1 VIVAVFIGTVA
12 GFGCLGV
19 HWAFRVTPPP
29 LEAVAAAVSRPYDAG
44 PGPDPASGLSTRVGL
59 WFTSRFGDSSLAR
72 YGRWTSLRPCWAITG
87 DSPERTVSR
96 SLLLGGIGLLSPP
109 LLWMAGSVAG
119 LSFPVDAAIVM
130 SLVAVPSG
138 LAWPVLSVVNRARG
152 RRHHCR
158 VILGSFVDLVVLGLA
173 GGVGVEGALFAASQ
187 VSSDWA
193 AKRMART
200 LAVARDVAGARTTRG
215 GDRRRR
221 TGRALGHPATGRHG
235 GCPDTPVA
243 ERTVRV
249 AAATRAGR
257 CRVGGQCHD
266 GTAVHPRSVAPH
278 RIPALRRLPG
288 VRPDPRGTVRVLA
301 PNDARST
308 HCQTP

>member
-138 LAWPVLSVVNRARG
+138 LAWPVLSVVNRARV

-200 LAVARDVAGARTTRG
+200 LAVARDRGLSPWLALGQLGEEIGVVELVELSATLQLAGTEGARILQSLS
-215 GDRRRR
+215 
-221 TGRALGHPATGRHG
+221 A
-235 GCPDTPVA
+235 
-243 ERTVRV
+243 
-249 AAATRAGR
+249 
-257 CRVGGQCHD
+257 
-266 GTAVHPRSVAPH
+266 RSVS
-278 RIPALRRLPG
+278 LRRHEQADAESEANATTERLFIPG
-288 VRPDPRGTVRVLA
+288 ALLLIGFLLFVGYPA
-301 PNDARST
+301 FARILGGL
-308 HCQTP
+308 